1 MGILGV
7 VPASSSGALGSW
19 SPDRIGSKR
28 LLPLHVGGAWDY
40 SLVGI
45 TLMLAIVANERGW
58 TRIAGGLA
66 GLAFGIALVIAVR
79 NQHWLGEARRRQAPQ
94 ATQRG

>member
-1 MGILGV
+1 MGVLDV
-7 VPASSSGALGSW
+7 VPISSSRALGSW
-19 SPDRIGSKR
+19 SPDHIAAKR
-28 LLPLHVGGAWDY
+28 LLHTHVGGAWDY

-66 GLAFGIALVIAVR
+66 GLAIGIALVVAVR
-79 NQHWLGEARRRQAPQ
+79 NQHRPREQRGQQ
-94 ATQRG
+94 ATLDFPRD